1 MEIAVNLSLAT
12 GHTKR
17 FEFIGMEPELALVE
31 DPGLKEFLRH
41 SSLSGDVT
49 EEEVAFLKALRF
61 TGKRPTALYYYRELQ
76 SHRDP
81 PHFRAP

>member
-31 DPGLKEFLRH
+31 DPGLKEFLRD
-41 SSLSGDVT
+41 SFLSGDVP
-49 EEEVAFLKALRF
+49 EEEVAILKALRF

-76 SHRDP
+76 SLRDP

>member
-31 DPGLKEFLRH
+31 DPGLKEFLRD
-41 SSLSGDVT
+41 SFLSGDVP
-49 EEEVAFLKALRF
+49 EEEVAILKALRF
-61 TGKRPTALYYYRELQ
+61 TGKRPSALYYYRELQ
-76 SHRDP
+76 SHKDP

>member
-31 DPGLKEFLRH
+31 DPGLKEFLRD
-41 SSLSGDVT
+41 SFLSGDVP
-49 EEEVAFLKALRF
+49 EEEVAILKALRF
-61 TGKRPTALYYYRELQ
+61 TGKRPSALYYYRELQ
-76 SHRDP
+76 SLRDP